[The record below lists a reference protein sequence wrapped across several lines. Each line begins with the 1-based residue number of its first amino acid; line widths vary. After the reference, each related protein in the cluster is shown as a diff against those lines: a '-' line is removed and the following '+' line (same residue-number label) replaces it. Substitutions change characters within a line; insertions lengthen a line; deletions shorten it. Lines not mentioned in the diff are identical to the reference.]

1 MKNLV
6 VAVLFAGSLSIF
18 GAANAADGCGLVAI
32 IRRMADVVDGWNTGG
47 VVWNECP
54 AELGPVPRAETAMSG
69 ARATGSVSRSEG
81 AAAAVSATR

>member
-32 IRRMADVVDGWNTGG
+32 IRRMADVSSMAGI
-47 VVWNECP
+47 P
-54 AELGPVPRAETAMSG
+54 AGSYGTSALPELGPVPRAETAIW
-69 ARATGSVSRSEG
+69 RSRYR
-81 AAAAVSATR
+81 VCFQK